1 MPDLNLDYRDQMVR
15 AVVGPGPVVLTK
27 AANKVALACLAQRL
41 ADAEEAVRLL
51 CANGCGI
58 PSQSLP
64 DLVRAVLKID
74 ERNN

>member
-27 AANKVALACLAQRL
+27 AANRVALACLAQRL

-51 CANGCGI
+51 VANGYGI
-58 PSQSLP
+58 PAQPLP
-64 DLVRAVLKID
+64 ELVRAALNLKA
-74 ERNN
+74 R